1 MSVSSIRGRAE
12 ELRLRVASHP
22 IASAV
27 SALLGLLCI
36 VALAVTLS
44 PVFHVRK
51 IELTG
56 DEHLRRKEVLR
67 LAGIGAGANALFLD
81 EGAVERRLISDP
93 WIRSATV
100 TTSLPSE
107 VDIKISE
114 RSPVG
119 VLERSGGYVL
129 VAGDGTLLGDASSS
143 QGLPTVIPTAQGGGD
158 LRAPASVLAP
168 MGRSLRA
175 MVIEVG
181 LDADGMVLLRLS
193 SGVRVV
199 YGPPTETAAKAEA
212 LDALLAWS
220 RDEHARLE
228 FVDVRFP
235 SSPTARVRGEG
246 ASFPGG

>member
-12 ELRLRVASHP
+12 ELRLRVTSHP

-27 SALLGLLCI
+27 AALLGLLSV

-44 PVFHVRK
+44 PLFHVRT

-56 DEHLRRKEVLR
+56 DEHLRREEVLR
-67 LAGIGAGANALFLD
+67 LAGIDAGANALFLD
-81 EGAVERRLISDP
+81 EGAVERRLVSDP
-93 WIRSATV
+93 WIRTATV
-100 TTSLPSE
+100 TTSLPSQ
-107 VDIKISE
+107 VDIMISE

-119 VLERSGGYVL
+119 VLERSGEYVL
-129 VAGDGTLLGDASSS
+129 VAGDGTLLGDTSST
-143 QGLPTVIPTAQGGGD
+143 QGLPTVLPAVQGSQDLGG
-158 LRAPASVLAP
+158 PAAVLAP
-168 MGRSLRA
+168 MDLSLRA
-175 MVIEVG
+175 MVSEVG
-181 LDADGMVLLRLS
+181 LDGDGMVVLRLS

-228 FVDVRFP
+228 YVDVRFP
-235 SSPTARVRGEG
+235 SSPTARIEG
-246 ASFPGG
+246 GGTIPTGG